1 MVALLRLHWK
11 DRFGDMSR
19 TRLLPRLENLP
30 GLTNLRKTTCQGG
43 FFVSGSRDYDDRKRI
58 SRKTGDFCVHSSV
71 ALRPLHDFS
80 PTPVTPLNT
89 IPNTN
94 FGDVPIAKSHNKNL
108 IATISRLCGIKLIGT
123 LPLHL
128 TMICSFNE
136 YRTRHQLFQ
145 TRPLVAAFLIKAA

>member
-1 MVALLRLHWK
+1 MATGINEKSKQNPRFLYSSDRSKNVLRV
-11 DRFGDMSR
+11 RSR
-19 TRLLPRLENLP
+19 PV
-30 GLTNLRKTTCQGG
+30 GLQPP
-43 FFVSGSRDYDDRKRI
+43 I